1 MLDYRQGVMVVP
13 GAQEGVND
21 SDSQGLGPCALVIDR
36 QPLFLAAMSRL
47 LGAPPLNAEVLVTTR
62 STEAVEILQQNSV
75 EVVVCDVMAEPTPG
89 AELAGALAS
98 RTPRGQRILL
108 GDAEEKP
115 APGGAVLSRATGVF
129 TQDTPVDEVLGG
141 GRAV

>member
-1 MLDYRQGVMVVP
+1 MLDYRQGVMIVP
-13 GAQEGVND
+13 GAHEGVDD

-62 STEAVEILQQNSV
+62 STEAVEILQQNPV

-98 RTPRGQRILL
+98 RTPSVKVILL
-108 GDAEEKP
+108 ADAEDKP
-115 APGGAVLSRATGVF
+115 ASPGGGVALRRHRVLHQGHR
-129 TQDTPVDEVLGG
+129 
-141 GRAV
+141 R